1 MYVPQITEL
10 AGYTLR
16 VSEMLTVFE
25 EVQQGKYEVT
35 QVTEEKKDESGLEYF
50 LSHHN
55 LSGL

>member
-35 QVTEEKKDESGLEYF
+35 QVAEEKKDESGLEYF

-55 LSGL
+55 FSGL